1 MLSPDGRSV
10 LYLKDGQIYR
20 ARVSQ
25 APATSR
31 ADKGEVPFIR
41 AWGQNSGPRWSPDG
55 SKVAFVSNRTTH
67 SFIAVYDVKT
77 HSVNFMA
84 AGVDRDTSPTW
95 SPDSKTIAFL
105 RRPGSPF
112 GLQPTPGRGSGM
124 PDATAG
130 RQGGGGVAGR
140 QGGAPAAGAGTGH
153 DTGSRH
159 NTAHCDRHRAR
170 PLSRHRRPAGRA
182 DVAAAAAARRRF
194 PLTRRSPSSLAC
206 TAACCPAATRS
217 P

>member
-95 SPDSKTIAFL
+95 SPDGKTIAFL

-130 RQGGGGVAGR
+130 RQAAAGAAAAGR
-140 QGGAPAAGAGTGH
+140 QGGGGRAAG
-153 DTGSRH
+153 R
-159 NTAHCDRHRAR
+159 
-170 PLSRHRRPAGRA
+170 
-182 DVAAAAAARRRF
+182 DVAAKRRS